1 MDYLTNFILLKSFR
15 IQVLFRLLLI
25 LGMMG
30 LLSYSHFRP
39 EPWVLTNIFLGVF
52 ILGMTIALLRYVE
65 RSQRELSTFL
75 MSIKHRDFSLNFTTA
90 KLGKPTYQLHEAFN
104 TIMDSFRKLR
114 VEKEAHYQYLK
125 NIIEHIRVAL
135 ICFGEDGNIVLMN
148 QAAHNLLVR
157 PYLGNISGL
166 EKVDAS
172 LYQTISTLKPGEQVL
187 KKVVI
192 KGDLLH
198 LAIHTSSFKLVN
210 DSYTLLSLQDIKSEL
225 EEQEV
230 ESWQKLI
237 RVLTHEIMNSVTPV
251 LSLTGALNREL
262 KGVDGQEPVLTD
274 DSLQDIRQGIQAIE
288 NRSEGLLQFVHAY
301 RNLTRIPTPQI
312 ESVSALSI
320 FNRLHHLF
328 KEEWDKAG
336 IQVDIQVDPEELEVL
351 VDANLIDQVL
361 INLIKNA
368 MDAVRGREK
377 KNIVLKAGVGEL
389 GRILIQVFDSGGGI
403 DPELREKIFIPFF
416 TTKKQGSGIGLS
428 LSRQIMRL
436 HKGNITF
443 HTDPEEGTVFTLTF

>member
-1 MDYLTNFILLKSFR
+1 MLKSFR
-15 IQVLFRLLLI
+15 IQIIIRLLLI

-30 LLSYSHFRP
+30 VLSYSWFRP
-39 EPWVLTNIFLGVF
+39 EPWVLTNIFLGLF
-52 ILGMTIALLRYVE
+52 ILGMSIALMRYVE

-90 KLGKPTYQLHEAFN
+90 KQGKPTYQLHEAFN
-104 TIMDSFRKLR
+104 TILDSFRKLR

-135 ICFGEDGNIVLMN
+135 ICFGEDGNVVLMN
-148 QAAHNLLVR
+148 QAAHNLLGR
-157 PYLGNISGL
+157 PYLGNIRGL

-172 LYQTISTLKPGEQVL
+172 LHEQVSSLKPGEQVL

-192 KGDLLH
+192 KGELLH

-262 KGVDGQEPVLTD
+262 QDEDGVGRVLTGESLD
-274 DSLQDIRQGIQAIE
+274 DVRQGIQAIE

-301 RNLTRIPTPQI
+301 RNLTRIPNPQI
-312 ESVSALSI
+312 ESVPVSDI
-320 FNRLHHLF
+320 FGRLNRLF
-328 KEEWDKAG
+328 KEEWEKAG
-336 IQVDIQVDPEELEVL
+336 IEVQIQMEPEDLEVL

-368 MDAVRGREK
+368 MDAVKGREVRK
-377 KNIVLKAGVGEL
+377 IVLKAGKGDL
-389 GRILIQVFDSGGGI
+389 NRTLIQVYDSGGGI

-443 HTDPEEGTVFTLTF
+443 QTDSRDGTVFTLAF